1 MKNILFSMSGGT
13 TPVINSTLY
22 GLIDEAKKSKLF
34 QNIYISKYGI
44 DGLIKHHFILLN
56 NISSQKL
63 KKLKFTPGSYFG
75 ISRNPKITDAIYSKI
90 KKNLI
95 KNNITHFVNI
105 GGNGSLEQTLEFKK
119 KINCIQ
125 QIAFA
130 PKTVD
135 NDLGDKDF
143 KTVFFT
149 PGFPTC
155 INFWIRMLNLINIE
169 NIGAKE
175 HDKVIVCQTFG
186 RDTGHITAACRLFDL
201 KNKMPLIYLIPE
213 DQQDKKNVLRK
224 IKLFIKKYGRAI
236 VIIGE
241 GYKIKDFNIYKD
253 SFGQSMF
260 GSSSSSASQQ
270 LVNFLIKNKIQSRAF
285 MPTIIQR
292 VSDFVYLK
300 KDNEVAEKI
309 GRNIIKE
316 FKKNKSGFMCTLSR
330 MKNKNFYF
338 YNTVNLES
346 CINFKRKL
354 EKKYFLRNK
363 FNVSKKYLDYL
374 IDVKKFTKIPDTNF
388 YNKNFFKL

>member
-1 MKNILFSMSGGT
+1 MSGGT

-236 VIIGE
+236 VIMGE
-241 GYKIKDFNIYKD
+241 GYKIKNFNIYKD

-374 IDVKKFTKIPDTNF
+374 IDIKKFTKIPDTNF

>member
-44 DGLIKHHFILLN
+44 DGLIRNEFITLK
-56 NISSQKL
+56 NITSLKL
-63 KKLKFTPGSYFG
+63 KKLRFTPGSYFG
-75 ISRNPKITDAIYSKI
+75 ISRSSKITTQVYSLI
-90 KKNLI
+90 KKNL
-95 KNNITHFVNI
+95 KKKNITHFVNI
-105 GGNGSLEQTLEFKK
+105 GGNGSLEQTIEFKK
-119 KINCIQ
+119 NINCIE

-155 INFWIRMLNLINIE
+155 INFWVRILNLINIE
-169 NIGAKE
+169 NIGAKN
-175 HDKVIVCQTFG
+175 HDKVIICQTFG

-201 KNKMPLIYLIPE
+201 KNKLPLIYLIPE
-213 DQQDKKNVLRK
+213 DQQDKKNVLKK
-224 IKLFIKKYGRAI
+224 IKLFIKKFGRAI

-241 GYKIKDFNIYKD
+241 GYKIANFNIYKD
-253 SFGQSMF
+253 QFGQSMF

-292 VSDFVYLK
+292 VNDFAYLK

-316 FKKNKSGFMCTLSR
+316 FKKNKTDFMCTLS
-330 MKNKNFYF
+330 KKANKSTYF
-338 YNTVNLES
+338 YNTVDLNL
-346 CINFKRKL
+346 CLNFKRKL
-354 EKKYFLRNK
+354 DKKYLLKNK
-363 FNVSKKYLDYL
+363 FNISKKYLNYL
-374 IDVKKFTKIPDTNF
+374 IDIKKFTKIPETNF
-388 YNKNFFKL
+388 YKKNFFNY

>member
-1 MKNILFSMSGGT
+1 MSGGT

>member
-1 MKNILFSMSGGT
+1 
-13 TPVINSTLY
+13 
-22 GLIDEAKKSKLF
+22 
-34 QNIYISKYGI
+34 
-44 DGLIKHHFILLN
+44 
-56 NISSQKL
+56 
-63 KKLKFTPGSYFG
+63 
-75 ISRNPKITDAIYSKI
+75 
-90 KKNLI
+90 
-95 KNNITHFVNI
+95 
-105 GGNGSLEQTLEFKK
+105 
-119 KINCIQ
+119 
-125 QIAFA
+125 
-130 PKTVD
+130 
-135 NDLGDKDF
+135 
-143 KTVFFT
+143 
-149 PGFPTC
+149 
-155 INFWIRMLNLINIE
+155 
-169 NIGAKE
+169 
-175 HDKVIVCQTFG
+175 
-186 RDTGHITAACRLFDL
+186 
-201 KNKMPLIYLIPE
+201 
-213 DQQDKKNVLRK
+213 
-224 IKLFIKKYGRAI
+224 
-236 VIIGE
+236 
-241 GYKIKDFNIYKD
+241 
-253 SFGQSMF
+253 MF

-374 IDVKKFTKIPDTNF
+374 IDIKKFTKIPDTNF

>member
-1 MKNILFSMSGGT
+1 MSGGT

-241 GYKIKDFNIYKD
+241 GYKIKNFNIYKD

>member
-346 CINFKRKL
+346 C
-354 EKKYFLRNK
+354 
-363 FNVSKKYLDYL
+363 
-374 IDVKKFTKIPDTNF
+374 
-388 YNKNFFKL
+388 